1 MDREA
6 KKRPTMADVAEAAGV
21 SVSTVSLVLND
32 KPGISAEVR
41 TVVLKAVD
49 ELGYRVR
56 RRYPQRVTPE
66 VKTVAVVHY
75 ASPEAAYRF
84 EVSGLFVDFV
94 ASIQDYFQYQKNVNW
109 ALIPDYRE
117 GDEGNLG
124 FQLLKDEAVIPD
136 GLILIGIITPQCSLL
151 QRTMGD
157 GIPVVV
163 LSRYWPDLPVSTVSQ
178 DHCEQARTALD
189 YLVQLGHRKIA
200 FVAREIDQVYDW
212 FSVRLACYREMMTE
226 LSGGVDEELIAVAAN
241 GAEAVKALMPRRSDV
256 TAIFAVH
263 DENAVE
269 AMRGLREMGLRVPQ
283 DVSIMGL
290 DDSAASPEGY
300 PGLTTVG
307 FSHAK
312 VGQLAAEILL
322 KQIEDEDLCYSKVLV
337 RSRLIERGSCS
348 KPRGAG

>member
-1 MDREA
+1 M
-6 KKRPTMADVAEAAGV
+6 RPTMSDVAEKAGV
-21 SVSTVSLVLND
+21 STSTVSLVLND

-41 TVVLKAVD
+41 AAVLKAAD
-49 ELGYRVR
+49 ELGYRIR

-75 ASPEAAYRF
+75 ASPEAAYQF

-94 ASIQDYFQYQKNVNW
+94 ASIQDYFQYKKNVNW
-109 ALIPDYRE
+109 ALIPNYRE

-124 FQLLKDEAVIPD
+124 FQLLKDETVLSD

-151 QRTMGD
+151 QRAMKD
-157 GIPVVV
+157 NIPVVV
-163 LSRYWPDLPVSTVSQ
+163 LSRHWPDLPVSTVSQ
-178 DHCEQARTALD
+178 DHCQQARTALD

-200 FVAREIDQVYDW
+200 FVAREIDRVYDW
-212 FSVRLACYREMMTE
+212 FSVRLAYYKEMMTE
-226 LSGGVDEELIAVAAN
+226 LGEGVDEELIVVAAN
-241 GAEAVKALMPRRSDV
+241 GVEAVKALMTRRSDV
-256 TAIFAVH
+256 TAIFATH

-269 AMRGLREMGLRVPQ
+269 AMRGLREMGLRVPH
-283 DVSIMGL
+283 DVSIIGL

-322 KQIEDEDLCYSKVLV
+322 KQIEDEDLYYSKVLV

-348 KPRGAG
+348 KPRGPE

>member
-1 MDREA
+1 MDRET
-6 KKRPTMADVAEAAGV
+6 KKRPTMADVAKEAGV
-21 SVSTVSLVLND
+21 SISTVSLVLND

-41 TVVLKAVD
+41 AAVLKAVD
-49 ELGYRVR
+49 KLGYRIR
-56 RRYPQRVTPE
+56 RRNPQKIPPE
-66 VKTVAVVHY
+66 GKTVAVVHY

-94 ASIQDYFQYQKNVNW
+94 ATIQDYFQNERNVNW

-124 FQLLKDEAVIPD
+124 FQLLKDETLLPD

-151 QRTMGD
+151 QRAMKD
-157 GIPVVV
+157 DIPVVV
-163 LSRYWPDLPVSTVSQ
+163 LSRHWPDLPVSTVSQ
-178 DHCEQARTALD
+178 DHCGQARTALD
-189 YLVQLGHRKIA
+189 YLVHLGHRKIA
-200 FVAREIDQVYDW
+200 FVAREIDRAYDW
-212 FSVRLACYREMMTE
+212 FSVRLACYNEMMTE
-226 LSGGVDEELIAVAAN
+226 LGEGPDEGLIVVAAN
-241 GAEAVKALMPRRSDV
+241 GAEAVKALMARRPDV
-256 TAIFAVH
+256 TAIFATH

-269 AMRGLREMGLRVPQ
+269 AMRGLREMGLRVPD
-283 DVSIMGL
+283 DVSIIGL

-322 KQIEDEDLCYSKVLV
+322 KQIEDEDLYYSKVLV
-337 RSRLIERGSCS
+337 RSRLIERASCGG
-348 KPRGAG
+348 PRLPE